1 MTNKSTVEKGDSF
14 EKQVYDLFQKL
25 LINEDLYISGKKS
38 RIFWGKSYYS
48 DKRKGNITVDISIE
62 TYLKDADNYSILT
75 IIECKNYSKKG
86 VPIDDIEEFDSKLN
100 QIGEHNTKGIIV
112 TNSSFQEG
120 AVNFAISKKIG
131 LVRINDKKDIDWV
144 NYRKDKKR
152 EKFELSA
159 TKSYLCSDKLMG
171 KNFIALL
178 DHKSFETIPD
188 LFIEYGLIDQYSN
201 KSKFVVVPYKTE
213 QQICDIIDNLP
224 IDRFYKRNKLE
235 IDDICSV
242 LGPIYNVDFKFDSE
256 LNFQNGVLGKI
267 TFNPLEIHIA
277 KDLKSD
283 VCRWRFTIAHEIGH
297 LVLHYKRLVDYLD
310 EYIDDEHTI
319 SFNQDYSIY
328 FNKRLEIQA
337 NLFASR
343 LLLPQ
348 EPLLRI
354 VYNYFKREKIYKGY
368 LFLDNQHCNM
378 DLTYRL
384 LRELQDY
391 FGVSKEV
398 AKYRLT
404 SLRLIKDTTDNSIQ
418 GILKRTL

>member
-1 MTNKSTVEKGDSF
+1 M
-14 EKQVYDLFQKL
+14 
-25 LINEDLYISGKKS
+25 
-38 RIFWGKSYYS
+38 
-48 DKRKGNITVDISIE
+48 DKT
-62 TYLKDADNYSILT
+62 
-75 IIECKNYSKKG
+75 
-86 VPIDDIEEFDSKLN
+86 
-100 QIGEHNTKGIIV
+100 
-112 TNSSFQEG
+112 
-120 AVNFAISKKIG
+120 
-131 LVRINDKKDIDWV
+131 
-144 NYRKDKKR
+144 
-152 EKFELSA
+152 
-159 TKSYLCSDKLMG
+159 
-171 KNFIALL
+171 FIALL
-178 DHKSFETIPD
+178 GNKSFETIPD
-188 LFIEYGLIDQYSN
+188 LFIEYGLIDRYSN
-201 KSKFVVVPYKTE
+201 KSKFVAVPYKTE
-213 QQICDIIDNLP
+213 QQICNIIDSLP
-224 IDRFYKRNKLE
+224 IDKFYKRNRLE

-242 LGPIYNVDFKFDSE
+242 LSPIYKVDFKFDSE
-256 LNFQNGVLGKI
+256 LDFQNGVLGKI

-283 VCRWRFTIAHEIGH
+283 VCRWRFTFAHEIGH

-354 VYNYFKREKIYKGY
+354 VNDYFKRERIYKGY
-368 LFLDNQHCNM
+368 LFLDSQPCNM
-378 DLTYRL
+378 DLTFRL

-398 AKYRLT
+398 AKYRLI
-404 SLRLIKDTTDNSIQ
+404 SLGLIKDTTDNSIQ